1 MSQLT
6 PSLNVKSALAE
17 DRQACIFL
25 LRVVMAAAFSAQPYN
40 LVHPVPPSCTL
51 GHTRDDL
58 DLSKLRALLES
69 MHVLDTKETN
79 ATQEQIYQL
88 ATELIMFHDDD
99 QAQAQS
105 QSQSQ
110 TQSQKNK
117 LPKMKS
123 LDMRTVLLEIE
134 GSEIEQQLHNHK
146 PNPQKNKLPKMKSLD
161 MRTVLLEIEGSEIE
175 QQLRNVRHAVDIK
188 DDDVHQAGFCALFEV
203 QETKA
208 NKFIFGERT
217 KVHGSKFGFHGSATE
232 NWYSIIENGLV
243 SAGSDNSSQGMT
255 RKYAAQTQ
263 AMNKACS
270 SSSSSAITQN
280 GQVFG
285 QGVYLTTDLSV
296 ARGFSPVGV
305 GNWNAVAIVEYV
317 DHPTVSKMTTKVS
330 GTASA
335 LSLDLPESYV
345 VVPDS
350 GLLRVK
356 YILIYSSKS
365 LCGPNWV
372 QDELGNN
379 PKSSLYKAGPKKNL
393 SVSNTTPVSATLI
406 SASSMAV
413 GPSKIHQLL
422 SELMNFVRR
431 HAFMFIVL
439 FYCLILFIG
448 SDHYVYFKRRLYTYV
463 FQYL

>member
-99 QAQAQS
+99 QAQV
-105 QSQSQ
+105 QSQ
-110 TQSQKNK
+110 TQS
-117 LPKMKS
+117 
-123 LDMRTVLLEIE
+123 
-134 GSEIEQQLHNHK
+134 
-146 PNPQKNKLPKMKSLD
+146 QKNKLPKMKSLD